1 MESARTDVHEIINS
15 RVEYSFFER
24 ERESVKRPFN
34 AFKKSLKL
42 KLKPQETVDLNEPM
56 AF

>member
-24 ERESVKRPFN
+24 ERERVLKDHLMLL
-34 AFKKSLKL
+34 KKVLNLNLNLK
-42 KLKPQETVDLNEPM
+42 KL
-56 AF
+56 

>member
-15 RVEYSFFER
+15 RVEYSFFLR
-24 ERESVKRPFN
+24 ERVLKDHLMLL
-34 AFKKSLKL
+34 KKVLNLNLNLKN
-42 KLKPQETVDLNEPM
+42 TVDLNEPM